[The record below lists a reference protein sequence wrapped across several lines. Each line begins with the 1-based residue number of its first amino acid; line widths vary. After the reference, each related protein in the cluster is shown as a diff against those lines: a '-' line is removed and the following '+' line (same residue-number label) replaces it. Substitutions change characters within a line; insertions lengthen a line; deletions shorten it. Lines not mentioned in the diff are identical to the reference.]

1 MKKWSS
7 ATRVFLRRLPTRT
20 ACVYLLLRSLRVE
33 CAACCCQVSPH
44 SSHNLKCVVSSFA
57 KSPVSIVRRWKLSQ
71 AVLTELRD
79 PVVIY
84 AFWIPNMFTSSN
96 FKLFNRWWVEHV
108 CVFIILPHWGPN
120 TFCHYFMQ
128 KNKTKTSLTP
138 DQLVAAKTYY
148 LWLLVWPLF
157 KSLSSR
163 QFHSPNSHQLQ
174 CLDLGNLHFFKA

>member
-1 MKKWSS
+1 MRGFSTAPSHSS
-7 ATRVFLRRLPTRT
+7 GLCLLVASAFTCRVRSVLLPGT
-20 ACVYLLLRSLRVE
+20 S
-33 CAACCCQVSPH
+33 H

-57 KSPVSIVRRWKLSQ
+57 KSPVSIVRWWKVSQ
-71 AVLTELRD
+71 AMLTELRH

-120 TFCHYFMQ
+120 TFCHCLMQ

-138 DQLVAAKTYY
+138 DQLVAYKTYY
-148 LWLLVWPLF
+148 LLLLVWPLF
-157 KSLSSR
+157 ILKVYPADSFSL
-163 QFHSPNSHQLQ
+163 QIHIN
-174 CLDLGNLHFFKA
+174 CNA

>member
-1 MKKWSS
+1 M
-7 ATRVFLRRLPTRT
+7 RVFSTAPSHSNGLCLLVASVFTCRVHSTLLPGT
-20 ACVYLLLRSLRVE
+20 S
-33 CAACCCQVSPH
+33 H

-57 KSPVSIVRRWKLSQ
+57 KSPVSIVRWWKLSQ
-71 AVLTELRD
+71 AMLTELRD

-96 FKLFNRWWVEHV
+96 LKLFNRWWVEHV
-108 CVFIILPHWGPN
+108 CVFIIVPHWGPN

-148 LWLLVWPLF
+148 LSLLVWPLF
-157 KSLSSR
+157 KGLSSR
-163 QFHSPNSHQLQ
+163 QFSFTLQ
-174 CLDLGNLHFFKA
+174 IHINCNA